1 MDSRPKVLIADD
13 DNGLL
18 KALQVRLEHVGF
30 EVTTAVDGY
39 RALVEAREDTP
50 DVLVLDIN
58 MPAGNGFTVQD
69 RLEKLQAS
77 ENKPTRKVPVIYM
90 TGDKSDEIQ
99 KLAKDLGAFALIYKP
114 IDADQLCET
123 IMQAMAPPPCAA

>member
-1 MDSRPKVLIADD
+1 MNKPKVLIADD
-13 DNGLL
+13 DDGLL

-30 EVTTAVDGY
+30 DVTTAVDGY
-39 RALVEAREDTP
+39 RALVEAREDLP

-69 RLEKLQAS
+69 RLEKLQTS
-77 ENKPTRKVPVIYM
+77 DNKPSKRIPVIYI
-90 TGDKSDEIQ
+90 TGDKSDGI
-99 KLAKDLGAFALIYKP
+99 KGLAKNLGAFAVIYKP
-114 IDADQLCET
+114 LDIDHLCET

>member
-1 MDSRPKVLIADD
+1 MNKPKVLVADD

-39 RALVEAREDTP
+39 RALVEAREDLP

-69 RLEKLQAS
+69 RLEKLQAT
-77 ENKPTRKVPVIYM
+77 ENKPSKRIPVIYI
-90 TGDKSDEIQ
+90 TGDKSDGV
-99 KLAKDLGAFALIYKP
+99 KGLAKNLGAFALIYKP
-114 IDADQLCET
+114 FDVDNLCET

>member
-1 MDSRPKVLIADD
+1 MSNRPRVLIADD

-30 EVTTAVDGY
+30 EVITAVDGY
-39 RALVEAREDTP
+39 RALVEAREDLP

-58 MPAGNGFTVQD
+58 MPAGDGFSVQN
-69 RLEKLQAS
+69 RIEKLQAS
-77 ENKPTRKVPVIYM
+77 ENKPSRRVPVIYI
-90 TGDKSDEIQ
+90 TGDKSDDVKE
-99 KLAKDLGAFALIYKP
+99 LAKKLGAFALLYKP
-114 IDADQLCET
+114 LDADRLCET

>member
-39 RALVEAREDTP
+39 RALVEAREDPP

-58 MPAGNGFTVQD
+58 MPAGDGFSVQD

-77 ENKPTRKVPVIYM
+77 ETKPTRKVPVIYI
-90 TGDKSDEIQ
+90 TGDKSDKIKELV
-99 KLAKDLGAFALIYKP
+99 KNLGASALVYKP
-114 IDADQLCET
+114 LDVDRLCEA